1 MIDPVKFANQR
12 ADLNACTA
20 FRSISARASTLCSGV
35 TFHSRSPHAGM
46 SRTMRSAS
54 SFEGA
59 SMMNTNARS
68 PTGKP
73 PASIFPSA
81 FGLQPNHV
89 LEMGDNRF
97 FEQRDRLLG

>member
-1 MIDPVKFANQR
+1 
-12 ADLNACTA
+12 
-20 FRSISARASTLCSGV
+20 
-35 TFHSRSPHAGM
+35 
-46 SRTMRSAS
+46 
-54 SFEGA
+54 
-59 SMMNTNARS
+59 MMNTNARS